1 MSAANQLEGCHNFAS
16 LVRKEPVAM
25 AKKGSKK
32 EVLVVSSKIKAYI
45 RSKKM
50 MCSADA
56 IGALSDRIYCIL
68 DCAIARTKAN
78 KRSTVKPQDL

>member
-1 MSAANQLEGCHNFAS
+1 
-16 LVRKEPVAM
+16 M
-25 AKKGSKK
+25 AKKESKK
-32 EVLVVSSKIKAYI
+32 DILVVSSKVKGYI

-56 IGALSDRIYCIL
+56 IGALSDKIYCIL
-68 DCAIARTKAN
+68 DYAMARTKAN

>member
-1 MSAANQLEGCHNFAS
+1 
-16 LVRKEPVAM
+16 M
-25 AKKGSKK
+25 AKKESKK
-32 EVLVVSSKIKAYI
+32 DILVVSSKVKTYI

-56 IGALSDRIYCIL
+56 IGALSDKIYCIL
-68 DCAIARTKAN
+68 DCAMARTKAN

>member
-1 MSAANQLEGCHNFAS
+1 
-16 LVRKEPVAM
+16 M
-25 AKKGSKK
+25 AKKESKK
-32 EVLVVSSKIKAYI
+32 DILVVSSKVKAYI

-56 IGALSDRIYCIL
+56 IGALSDKIHCIL
-68 DCAIARTKAN
+68 DCAMARTKAN